1 MSNITRRR
9 FTRLVLGGIALS
21 VLSGCAPEETVQATP
36 TSTPTSVPSPKET
49 PIPTPS
55 VTKVAP
61 PVVTPTPT
69 LRQAQGTAPSPTP
82 ALLRNENRPGFFI
95 RYYRPFEP
103 VDPDRWT
110 LSVEGLVKKP
120 QSLALSDVQSLP
132 LVSQVSRMKCVE
144 CWSAAAKWEGF
155 HLRSLMEIVDPL
167 PEAKWLHFYCADD
180 YYESLSLEELLMER
194 VLFVHHMNDQT
205 LPDVY
210 GAPLRLMVPFK
221 YGYKSP
227 KAIVRLVFAE
237 EELRGYWPMV
247 GPYTTT
253 GEIRPGRDYPLDMEE
268 RRQITG
274 GEVIYPDG
282 IESRGE

>member
-1 MSNITRRR
+1 
-9 FTRLVLGGIALS
+9 
-21 VLSGCAPEETVQATP
+21 
-36 TSTPTSVPSPKET
+36 
-49 PIPTPS
+49 

-61 PVVTPTPT
+61 PAVTPTPT
-69 LRQAQGTAPSPTP
+69 LRQAQGTAPSPT
-82 ALLRNENRPGFFI
+82 AVLLRNENRPGFFI
-95 RYYRPFEP
+95 RYYKPFEP
-103 VDPDRWT
+103 VDPDGWT

-120 QSLALSDVQSLP
+120 QELTLLDVQSLP

-155 HLRSLMEIVDPL
+155 HLRSLMEIVHPL
-167 PEAKWLHFYCADD
+167 PEA
-180 YYESLSLEELLMER
+180 
-194 VLFVHHMNDQT
+194 MNDQT

-237 EELRGYWPMV
+237 EELPGYWPTV
-247 GPYTTT
+247 GPYTTA
-253 GEIRPGRDYPLDMEE
+253 GDIQRGSDYPLDFEE
-268 RRQITG
+268 RRQISG

-282 IESRGE
+282 IESKGE

>member
-1 MSNITRRR
+1 MTRRQ

-21 VLSGCAPEETVQATP
+21 VLGGCAPEETAQVSPIPTP
-36 TSTPTSVPSPKET
+36 TSTPSPEGTPSPVPSATSTALPN
-49 PIPTPS
+49 
-55 VTKVAP
+55 
-61 PVVTPTPT
+61 VTPTSTSTPT
-69 LRQAQGTAPSPTP
+69 PSPTP
-82 ALLRNENRPGFFI
+82 VLLRNENRSGFFI
-95 RYYRPFEP
+95 RYYKPFEP

-120 QSLALSDVQSLP
+120 RALALSDVQSLP

-180 YYESLSLEELLMER
+180 YYESLDLEELLMER
-194 VLFVHHMNDQT
+194 VLFVHRMNDQT

-253 GEIRPGRDYPLDMEE
+253 GEIQPGSDYPLDFEE
-268 RRQITG
+268 RRQISG

-282 IESRGE
+282 IESKGE

>member
-1 MSNITRRR
+1 MTRRR
-9 FTRLVLGGIALS
+9 FARLVLGGIALS
-21 VLSGCAPEETVQATP
+21 VLSGCAPEEAVRVTATP
-36 TSTPTSVPSPKET
+36 STKKTPSPIPSATITVSPGIT
-49 PIPTPS
+49 PIPTP
-55 VTKVAP
+55 
-61 PVVTPTPT
+61 TP
-69 LRQAQGTAPSPTP
+69 RPSPTP
-82 ALLRNENRPGFFI
+82 VLLRNENRPGFFV
-95 RYYRPFEP
+95 RYYRPLEP
-103 VDPDRWT
+103 VDPARWR
-110 LSVEGLVKKP
+110 LSVEGLVKQP
-120 QSLALSDVQSLP
+120 QELTLPDVQSLP

-144 CWSAAAKWEGF
+144 CWSAAAKWQGF

-167 PEAKWLHFYCADD
+167 PEARWLHFYCADD

-194 VLFVHHMNDQT
+194 VLFVHRMNDQT

-253 GEIRPGRDYPLDMEE
+253 GEIQPGRDYPLDLEE
-268 RRQITG
+268 TRQITGG

-282 IESRGE
+282 IESKGE

>member
-1 MSNITRRR
+1 
-9 FTRLVLGGIALS
+9 
-21 VLSGCAPEETVQATP
+21 
-36 TSTPTSVPSPKET
+36 
-49 PIPTPS
+49 
-55 VTKVAP
+55 
-61 PVVTPTPT
+61 
-69 LRQAQGTAPSPTP
+69 
-82 ALLRNENRPGFFI
+82 
-95 RYYRPFEP
+95 
-103 VDPDRWT
+103 
-110 LSVEGLVKKP
+110 VEGLVKKP
-120 QSLALSDVQSLP
+120 QALALPDVQSLP

-167 PEAKWLHFYCADD
+167 PEAQWLHFYCADD
-180 YYESLSLEELLMER
+180 YYESLSLEELLRER
-194 VLFVHHMNDQT
+194 VLFVHRMNDQI

-253 GEIRPGRDYPLDMEE
+253 GEIQPGRDYPLDLEE
-268 RRQITG
+268 TRQITGG

-282 IESRGE
+282 IESKGE